1 MELNNTELQTNYEE
15 MDSKINRLMTV
26 FLDLKTIIKEQKL
39 NINSNM
45 EVSTKSNLKIQQN
58 EENIELNTNN
68 IDTNNNNILNNNDNI
83 NTNQN
88 KLELLEGF
96 KNNVLEKLEVVF
108 NLINNNSTEMNN
120 VRELA
125 EVNQKMSE
133 DINNYN
139 NKINEINESINNI
152 NQKSDIV
159 KNGTDVAN
167 NNINLIR
174 EHFNTHVEE
183 YSSNIKSVN
192 DYIQISQEALKLLD
206 ELSKTNQSKLNQSQ
220 DKIKNNITGLVKVK
234 QTINEIKNNNLD
246 FNSRLNDIT
255 RVNNSTINKLDNQS
269 TINGK
274 VNSMFNNISSN
285 IEANNSK
292 INQINQSINNINQKS
307 DIVKNGTDEANNNIN
322 LIREHFN
329 THVEEYSSNIKS
341 VNDYIQISQEA
352 LKLLDELSKTN
363 QSKLNQSQ
371 DKIKNNIT
379 GLSKVKQT
387 INEINNNIG
396 KYTSDFENIQ
406 SKINQITGSCNN
418 TNTKLE
424 NLEIINAKMNS
435 MFNSVN
441 NIIEGN
447 SNLISENLEKCTKNT
462 NKINNMETNINEKL
476 ITHVEEYNNNMVNI
490 QKITDGN
497 KEVFSLI
504 DSKINEL
511 DDIIKTNTSNV
522 SNNTNFIKGFDDII
536 KDKINSVNDKILV
549 EKKLTQRLFN
559 NIDFPDKLHQK
570 TLIDF
575 RISEGK
581 NNFITYHNLDDIMKQ
596 SEIKNYLIINK
607 TLPNDISL
615 IDFSIEDNHS
625 SITSGSISNEV
636 HMSNEYLMFVVI
648 PPEMKLDEDVSKIK
662 IIIKNYNLD
671 KEINKKQFDCMKF
684 QYTDKRNIFVFKFKT
699 NMMYQGYYQHCI
711 ISLVVNGYTLFEFPR
726 NVYNYDTTPY
736 QPTIHGNKYH
746 YHIRPGKITK
756 NVDITLPELEVDDTF
771 VFKNKLQTLHN
782 KKLIF
787 LADEKVSIRK
797 KDLARITS
805 IIKKLKPMEY
815 YKNKN
820 NLIKHTDVSDE
831 RLKNEY
837 NFEAGLLAQHIK
849 TIKSLKH
856 LVSEDPSTG
865 LLSLDYYGFI
875 PYLIQAM
882 KEIISVNESYEKRIK
897 TLENDTKVNK
907 SNIEKI
913 IKFNNNM

>member
-1 MELNNTELQTNYEE
+1 MELNNTGLQTNYEE
-15 MDSKINRLMTV
+15 LDSKINRLMTV

-68 IDTNNNNILNNNDNI
+68 IDINNNNIFNNNHNI

-96 KNNVLEKLEVVF
+96 KNNVLEKIEVVF

-125 EVNQKMSE
+125 EVNQKRSE

-159 KNGTDVAN
+159 KNGTDEAN
-167 NNINLIR
+167 NNINLIQ
-174 EHFNTHVEE
+174 ENFNIHVEE
-183 YSSNIKSVN
+183 YSSNIKS
-192 DYIQISQEALKLLD
+192 I
-206 ELSKTNQSKLNQSQ
+206 
-220 DKIKNNITGLVKVK
+220 
-234 QTINEIKNNNLD
+234 
-246 FNSRLNDIT
+246 
-255 RVNNSTINKLDNQS
+255 
-269 TINGK
+269 
-274 VNSMFNNISSN
+274 
-285 IEANNSK
+285 
-292 INQINQSINNINQKS
+292 
-307 DIVKNGTDEANNNIN
+307 
-322 LIREHFN
+322 
-329 THVEEYSSNIKS
+329 
-341 VNDYIQISQEA
+341 NDYIQISQEA

-387 INEINNNIG
+387 INEINNNIR

-424 NLEIINAKMNS
+424 NQKIINAKMNG

-447 SNLISENLEKCTKNT
+447 SNLILENLEKCTKNT
-462 NKINNMETNINEKL
+462 NKINNINEKL

-581 NNFITYHNLDDIMKQ
+581 NNFITYHNLDDMMKQ

-648 PPEMKLDEDVSKIK
+648 PPEMKLDKDVSKIK

-797 KDLARITS
+797 KDLARMTS

-820 NLIKHTDVSDE
+820 NLIKHTNVTDE

-837 NFEAGLLAQHIK
+837 NFESGLLAQHIK

-913 IKFNNNM
+913 IKFNNNK